1 MDLLGTAQIRLI
13 VEVQEPFNTRLVH
26 SSSILQVEDFRMQE
40 KPILTAHLL
49 HLLHRP
55 TFLKRASSSTS
66 LLHHRIRLR
75 LLRLLR
81 HLQTQALQSIGIG
94 ANWTIELQSFISYHV
109 EI

>member
-1 MDLLGTAQIRLI
+1 MELTALI
-13 VEVQEPFNTRLVH
+13 VGVQEPSNTRLVH

-55 TFLKRASSSTS
+55 TFRKRASLSMSR
-66 LLHHRIRLR
+66 HHLQIHLRLR
-75 LLRLLR
+75 HHLLLLRI
-81 HLQTQALQSIGIG
+81 QALPSIGIG
-94 ANWTIELQSFISYHV
+94 ANWTIELQAFISYHV